1 MYKHKKLLKM
11 SKKARDGLRV
21 SGGHLCVAEATT
33 EPVGETSNP
42 RPPPWQG
49 GAPPLSHSRK
59 SYVHV
64 TRKK

>member
-42 RPPPWQG
+42 KVNCSEPPINKGVLAIYPD
-49 GAPPLSHSRK
+49 K
-59 SYVHV
+59 
-64 TRKK
+64 

>member
-33 EPVGETSNP
+33 EPVGETSNLL
-42 RPPPWQG
+42 
-49 GAPPLSHSRK
+49 APDWARFCNQN
-59 SYVHV
+59 
-64 TRKK
+64 R